1 MCMSELL
8 DIALEKFGVNTV
20 DDAMVDENVAM
31 RQEMTRALL
40 RGELD
45 PKVATAAKGLLADN
59 DKIVLVRNKL
69 AQDSA
74 IAQDQSELLQDVY
87 RQLIKEKGK
96 DFDLDPN
103 AVIDVTPEQKE
114 LVANPDE
121 VYTFEDHELISGDDT
136 EDSML

>member
-1 MCMSELL
+1 MSELL